1 MTTLEHICVFVNKCK
16 QRRLTLRS
24 LSDSESA
31 SILPIYCVRPE
42 GWQRLESTLSEIE
55 REYAK
60 ARGFSGEAGQRVR
73 VPNNLGAISK
83 VLIGLGAKEDDR
95 MGPIRVGALSTVLP
109 FGYYRLAQ
117 IPRDWSTSLA
127 QTGWGL
133 GAYRFETYLK
143 DTTKFPVLVIE
154 DSTSLTEVNSLSEAT
169 ALCRDLINTPAG
181 DLGPVA
187 LQKAATDLAEEF
199 GAEVHT
205 TIGDEL
211 IEQNYPMIHA
221 VGRAAHEAPRLV
233 EFEWGDPSHPRLA
246 VVGKGITFDTGG
258 LNIKGAS
265 GARLMK
271 KDMGGAAHA
280 LALSKL
286 VMENNLPIRLHCLI
300 AVAENAI
307 SAGAYRP
314 GDILQSRAGL
324 TVEIDNTDAEGR
336 LVLGDALI
344 KAAESDP
351 ALIMDFATLTGAARV
366 ALGPHLPPFFCNRE
380 NPVADVMAQA
390 QRNVD
395 PIWRMPLWDP
405 YYSMLT
411 SPIADM
417 KNSGGSFAGC
427 VTAAL
432 FLQRFVKNKPWMHFD
447 TYGWNPTSRPGH
459 PKGGDMYGVR
469 ALYHWLKAG
478 GLNSDLSK

>member
-1 MTTLEHICVFVNKCK
+1 MSETTNETPKFVY
-16 QRRLTLRS
+16 TGS
-24 LSDSESA
+24 LSDSETA
-31 SILPIYCVRPE
+31 SITPIHCVRPE
-42 GWQRLESTLSEIE
+42 DWARLETRLSPIE
-55 REYAK
+55 SQYAK
-60 ARGFSGEAGQRVR
+60 ARGFAGEAGQRVR
-73 VPNNLGAISK
+73 LPGHDGAISK
-83 VLIGLGAKEDDR
+83 VLMGLGAKDDDR
-95 MGPIRVGALSTVLP
+95 AGPIRVGALSTVLP
-109 FGYYRLAQ
+109 FGYYNLAQ
-117 IPRDWSTSLA
+117 IPRDWSMTLA
-127 QTGWGL
+127 QTGWGM

-143 DTTKFPVLVIE
+143 ETTQFPVLVIE
-154 DSTSLTEVNSLSEAT
+154 DSASLTEINSLAEAT

-187 LQKAATDLAEEF
+187 LQKTATDLASEF
-199 GAEVHT
+199 GAKVQT
-205 TIGDEL
+205 TIGEEL
-211 IEQNYPMIHA
+211 LEQNYPMIHA

-271 KDMGGAAHA
+271 KDMGGSAHA
-280 LALSKL
+280 LALAKL

-324 TVEIDNTDAEGR
+324 TIEIDNTDAEGR

-344 KAAESDP
+344 KATESDP
-351 ALIMDFATLTGAARV
+351 ALIIDFATLTGAARV
-366 ALGPHLPPFFCNRE
+366 ALGPQLPPFFCNRE
-380 NPVADVMAQA
+380 SPVADVMAHA
-390 QRNVD
+390 ERHID
-395 PIWRMPLWDP
+395 PIWRLPLWDP
-405 YYSMLT
+405 YYSMLS

-432 FLQRFVKNKPWMHFD
+432 FLQKFVKNMPWMHFD
-447 TYGWNPTSRPGH
+447 TYGWSPTSRPGH

-469 ALYHWLKAG
+469 AVYQWLKAG
-478 GLNSDLSK
+478 GLNGDLSK

>member
-1 MTTLEHICVFVNKCK
+1 MSETLKDETCFIAES
-16 QRRLTLRS
+16 Q
-24 LSDSESA
+24 LSDKEKA
-31 SILPIYCVRPE
+31 SITPVYCLRPAD
-42 GWQRLESTLSEIE
+42 WSVQQSKLSETE
-55 REYAK
+55 LTYAK

-73 VPNNLGAISK
+73 LPDASGNVSA
-83 VLIGLGAKEDDR
+83 VLYGVGAKEDDAS
-95 MGPIRVGALSTVLP
+95 GPIRTGGLSSVLP
-109 FGYYRLAQ
+109 QGLYRLAYL
-117 IPRDWSTSLA
+117 PKDWTRVLA

-133 GAYRFETYLK
+133 GAYKFETYLK
-143 DTTKFPVLVIE
+143 DDTQFPTLVVE
-154 DSTSLTEVNSLSEAT
+154 DGTAIKEVVSLAAAT

-181 DLGPVA
+181 DMGPAALHQAASDLA
-187 LQKAATDLAEEF
+187 LQY
-199 GAEVHT
+199 GAQVT
-205 TIGDEL
+205 ATIGEDLLTE
-211 IEQNYPMIHA
+211 NYPMIHA
-221 VGRAAHEAPRLV
+221 VGRAAYEPPRLV

-286 VMENNLPIRLHCLI
+286 IMANNLPIRLHCLI

-314 GDILQSRAGL
+314 GDILQTREGL
-324 TVEIDNTDAEGR
+324 TIEIDNTDAEGR
-336 LVLGDALI
+336 LVLGDSLC

-351 ALIMDFATLTGAARV
+351 ALIIDFATLTGAARV
-366 ALGPHLPPFFCNRE
+366 ALGPQIPPFFSNRE
-380 NPVADVMAQA
+380 KPVEDVLAQGMK
-390 QRNVD
+390 QFD
-395 PIWRMPLWDP
+395 PLWRLPLWAP
-405 YYSMLT
+405 YYSLLS

-417 KNSGGSFAGC
+417 KNSGGSFAGS

-432 FLQRFVKNKPWMHFD
+432 FLQRFVKNKPWMHLD
-447 TYGWNPTSRPGH
+447 TYGWNPSTRAGH

-478 GLNSDLSK
+478 GLNGDLSK